1 MQHGRESLVADQP
14 DETEP
19 GQPFG
24 AINFGK
30 VFSNPPVPHV
40 PGNTLMFEAGPI
52 TIGVEYRLLNEEILA
67 QVYGAE
73 HAAEIIAS
81 RFGNP
86 DAGSAHAIDSG
97 VSLHVFDAG
106 TGAEH
111 LRFDDLDSNKHYHYL
126 RSDGR
131 HVVVWY
137 DDVANGDL
145 VTWAL
150 ASLRDRVSQ
159 MLELA
164 GAAEL
169 AGRIDRDAVARAL
182 GEVEVAVRAQAAA
195 PAI

>member
-1 MQHGRESLVADQP
+1 VADEP
-14 DETEP
+14 DAAEP

-24 AINFGK
+24 AISFGR
-30 VFSNPPVPHV
+30 VFTNPPVAHV

-73 HAAEIIAS
+73 RAAEIVAS

-86 DAGSAHAIDSG
+86 DAVSEHAVDSG
-97 VSLHVFDAG
+97 VSIHVFDAA
-106 TGAEH
+106 TGVEH
-111 LRFDDLDSNKHYHYL
+111 LRFDDLDANKHYHYL

-131 HVVVWY
+131 HLVVWY

-150 ASLRDRVSQ
+150 ASLRDRAGQ
-159 MLELA
+159 MLALA
-164 GAAEL
+164 GAPAL

-182 GEVEVAVRAQAAA
+182 PEVEVAARAQGVA
-195 PAI
+195 PAV

>member
-1 MQHGRESLVADQP
+1 MADQSGATGP
-14 DETEP
+14 D
-19 GQPFG
+19 QPFG
-24 AINFGK
+24 AISFGK
-30 VFSNPPVPHV
+30 VFTNPPVPHV

-73 HAAEIIAS
+73 HAAEIVAG

-86 DAGSAHAIDSG
+86 DAVSEHAVDSG
-97 VSLHVFDAG
+97 VSIHVFDAA
-106 TGAEH
+106 TGVEH

-145 VTWAL
+145 VSWAL
-150 ASLRDRVSQ
+150 ASLRDRAGQ
-159 MLELA
+159 MLSLA
-164 GAAEL
+164 GADEL
-169 AGRIDRDAVARAL
+169 AARVDPDVVARAL
-182 GEVEVAVRAQAAA
+182 AEVEGAARAQATASAA
-195 PAI
+195 

>member
-1 MQHGRESLVADQP
+1 MPHGRESPVADQRGG
-14 DETEP
+14 TEP
-19 GQPFG
+19 DQPFG
-24 AINFGK
+24 TISFGR
-30 VFSNPPVPHV
+30 VFRNPPVPHV
-40 PGNTLMFEAGPI
+40 PGNTLMFEAGPV

-73 HAAEIIAS
+73 RAAEIVAS
-81 RFGNP
+81 RFGNA
-86 DAGSAHAIDSG
+86 DAVSEHAVDSG
-97 VSLHVFDAG
+97 VSIHVFDGA

-131 HVVVWY
+131 HMVVWY

-150 ASLRDRVSQ
+150 ASLRDRAGQ

-164 GAAEL
+164 GAADL
-169 AGRIDRDAVARAL
+169 AARIDRDAMARAL
-182 GEVEVAVRAQAAA
+182 AGVEAAARAQAASA
-195 PAI
+195 V

>member
-1 MQHGRESLVADQP
+1 VADQSDATGP
-14 DETEP
+14 D
-19 GQPFG
+19 QPFG
-24 AINFGK
+24 AISFGK

-40 PGNTLMFEAGPI
+40 PANTLMFEAGPI

-67 QVYGAE
+67 RVYGPG
-73 HAAEIIAS
+73 HAAEIVAS

-86 DAGSAHAIDSG
+86 DAVSRHAVDSG
-97 VSLHVFDAG
+97 VSIHVFDAA

-126 RSDGR
+126 RADGR

-137 DDVANGDL
+137 DNVANGDL
-145 VTWAL
+145 ITWAL
-150 ASLRDRVSQ
+150 ASLRDRAGQ

-169 AGRIDRDAVARAL
+169 AARIDRDAVARAL
-182 GEVEVAVRAQAAA
+182 AEVEAAARAQTAS
-195 PAI
+195 PAV

>member
-1 MQHGRESLVADQP
+1 VADQ
-14 DETEP
+14 TEP
-19 GQPFG
+19 EQPFG
-24 AINFGK
+24 AIGFGK
-30 VFSNPPVPHV
+30 VFTSPPVPHV
-40 PGNTLMFEAGPI
+40 PANTLMFEAGPI

-67 QVYGAE
+67 QVYGPE
-73 HAAEIIAS
+73 HAAEIVAS

-86 DAGSAHAIDSG
+86 DAESGHAVDSG
-97 VSLHVFDAG
+97 LSIHVFDAA
-106 TGAEH
+106 TGVEH
-111 LRFDDLDSNKHYHYL
+111 LRFDNLDSNKHYHYL

-150 ASLRDRVSQ
+150 ASLRDRAGQ

-182 GEVEVAVRAQAAA
+182 AEVEVAARAQTAA
-195 PAI
+195 PAV

>member
-1 MQHGRESLVADQP
+1 MPDQP
-14 DETEP
+14 
-19 GQPFG
+19 GGSFA
-24 AINFGK
+24 AIGFGK
-30 VFSNPPVPHV
+30 AFDSPPVPHV
-40 PGNTLMFEAGPI
+40 PESTLMFEAGPV

-67 QVYGAE
+67 RVYGAE
-73 HAAEIIAS
+73 RAAEIVAS

-86 DAGSAHAIDSG
+86 DAESGHAIDSG
-97 VSLHVFDAG
+97 VSIHVFDRE

-111 LRFDDLDSNKHYHYL
+111 LRFDNLDRNKHYHYL
-126 RSDGR
+126 RADGR

-150 ASLRDRVSQ
+150 ASLRDRAGQ

-169 AGRIDRDAVARAL
+169 AGRIDRDAVAGAL
-182 GEVEVAVRAQAAA
+182 AEVEAAARAQTAAA
-195 PAI
+195 V

>member
-1 MQHGRESLVADQP
+1 VTDRH

-19 GQPFG
+19 VQPFG
-24 AINFGK
+24 AISFGR
-30 VFSNPPVPHV
+30 VFTNPPVPHI

-52 TIGVEYRLLNEEILA
+52 TIGVEYRMLNEEILV

-73 HAAEIIAS
+73 RAAEIVAS

-86 DAGSAHAIDSG
+86 DAASGHAVDSG
-97 VSLHVFDAG
+97 VSIHVFDAG
-106 TGAEH
+106 TGVEH

-126 RSDGR
+126 RPDGR

-150 ASLRDRVSQ
+150 ASLRERAGQ

-169 AGRIDRDAVARAL
+169 AGRLDRGAVTRAL
-182 GEVEVAVRAQAAA
+182 AEAEVAARAQAAA
-195 PAI
+195 PTL